1 MRRKMAQ
8 KEAEN
13 YSREE
18 VGKFLFSIDGALTDI
33 IMQLNV
39 AMDAIGFLVDCG
51 RIDPRAGAV
60 MKTIREQIATTV
72 RCVTRLGHD
81 AHDLATHNDLDQR
94 K

>member
-1 MRRKMAQ
+1 MAQ

-13 YSREE
+13 YSGEE

-39 AMDAIGFLVDCG
+39 AMSAIGFLVDYG
-51 RIDPRAGAV
+51 RVDPGAGAV
-60 MKTIREQIATTV
+60 MKTIREQIATTA
-72 RCVTRLGHD
+72 RYVTRLGHD
-81 AHDLATHNDLDQR
+81 AQDIATHNDLSQR